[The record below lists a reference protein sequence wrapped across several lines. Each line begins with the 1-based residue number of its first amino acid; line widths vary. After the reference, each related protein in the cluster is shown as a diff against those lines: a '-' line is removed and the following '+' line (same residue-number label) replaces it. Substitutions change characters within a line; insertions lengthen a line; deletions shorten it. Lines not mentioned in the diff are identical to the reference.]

1 MSAPSA
7 SAQRSQSRT
16 VTAPIGGLNAF
27 SPISNMPENDAI
39 VLRNFFPEPFGVRV
53 RKGYREH
60 AIGLDGEVCS
70 LMRYNGIDGTTTVFA
85 VDQTQV
91 IDVTTP
97 GDYSAGTPLCSS
109 TNPWWQ
115 FTNSANPAGT
125 HLIAFN
131 GTDDGIWWDGTTL
144 IRLVAGDGST
154 PGSWGGVDPKKLVQ
168 PIAHQ
173 HRIWAVEKDSTRAW
187 YLPPEALYG
196 VAEFFDFGGNFNRGG
211 YLQALTTY
219 TYDSGYG
226 PNDYLAAIS
235 SAGEVSLY
243 KGIDPGDPTGWEL
256 IGVFYVGGT
265 FTRRCTTKF
274 GGDFAMLTQYGMVTM
289 NSVMSPASDSVLNNA
304 LSQKIQYLISQL
316 TTEGSYRGGWGIY
329 TYATANFMMINV
341 PGVVPSQTLQLIYNT
356 LTKAWTVF
364 EGMSANCWATIDDSL
379 LYGANGKVYRAWEGT
394 MDDVL
399 LDGSGGKTIAAEAQ
413 QAFSYFQEPGLNK
426 HFKMFRP
433 TFMFSGKFNY
443 RAGANMG
450 FDFATQPPPASFNT
464 SNLGVWNTSLWDG
477 GDVWAGGSQS
487 DKQWVS
493 IVGIGYAASA
503 RLGVDTGSETVWVS
517 TDWVFEKG
525 GIV

>member
-7 SAQRSQSRT
+7 SAQRSYSKT

-27 SPISNMPENDAI
+27 NPISNMPESDAL

-60 AIGLDGEVCS
+60 AIGMDGEVCT
-70 LMRYNGIDGTTTVFA
+70 LMRYNGIDGSTTLFA

-91 IDVTTP
+91 MDVTTP
-97 GDYSAGTPLCSS
+97 GDYSAAIPLCAS

-115 FTNSANPAGT
+115 FTNSANPGGT

-131 GTDDGIWWDGTTL
+131 GADDGIWWDGTDL
-144 IRLVAGDGST
+144 VRLTDGDGVT
-154 PGSWGGVDPKKLVQ
+154 AGTWKNIDPKMLVQ

-173 HRIWAVEKDSTRAW
+173 HRIWAVEKNSTRAW
-187 YLPPEALYG
+187 YLPPEQLFG

-243 KGIDPGDPTGWEL
+243 KGLDPANASSWEL

-274 GGDFAMLTQYGMVTM
+274 GGDFALLTQYGMVTM

-304 LSQKIQYLISQL
+304 LSQKIQYLISEVI
-316 TTEGSYRGGWGIY
+316 TEGSYRDGWDIH
-329 TYATANFMMINV
+329 TYAAANFILINV
-341 PGVVPSQTLQLIYNT
+341 PGVVPSQTFQLIYNT
-356 LTKAWTVF
+356 LTKAWTIF
-364 EGMSANCWATIDDSL
+364 EGMQANCWATAGDSL
-379 LYGANGKVYRAWEGT
+379 LYGSEGKVYRAWEGT
-394 MDDVL
+394 
-399 LDGSGGKTIAAEAQ
+399 LDNVSLAGTDGVTINAEAQ
-413 QAFSYFQEPGLNK
+413 QAFSYFGEPGTNK
-426 HFKMFRP
+426 HYKMFRP
-433 TFMFSGKFNY
+433 TFLFSGKFKY
-443 RAGANMG
+443 RAGANMD
-450 FDFATQPPPASFNT
+450 FDFATQPAPASFNT
-464 SNLGVWNTSLWDG
+464 SNFGVWDSSIWDG

-493 IVGIGYAASA
+493 IVGIGYAASV
-503 RLGVDTGSETVWVS
+503 RLGIDTSSDTVWVS
-517 TDWVFEKG
+517 TDWLMEKG
-525 GIV
+525 GVV